1 MRRASRT
8 AALAAIGA
16 TLLLS
21 LWLIRSAVF
30 GDDDEIAMVK
40 TGTLV
45 LGVEVSG
52 TLKAVESSQIG
63 PPVVQHLHRFKISMM
78 APEGEAVTKGQPIV
92 AFDTSELQD
101 RLRRHRNEV
110 AEAETKVKKEEVTL
124 AVQTSDDTLAM
135 AEAEA
140 RLRKARMANAGP
152 SDLFASIERDKASL
166 DLTMA
171 ELEVERLTRRIAFS
185 QEATEARIDALRADL
200 SKARSEVDRID
211 HAIRSMTRTASRDGV
226 VTYKLNWQ
234 NEKKKV
240 GDNCWR
246 HETVVEIPDLASM
259 MANGEVEEALS
270 GRISEG
276 QGVDLHLDAHQ
287 DEIYRGTV
295 TRVERAVQEKS
306 WRNPLKIVHVEIA
319 LETTDPDRMRP
330 GMRFKGTIEVAKKS
344 DVLLIPV
351 SSVFPSPNGPVAR
364 IRTFRGSRLVP
375 LQLGESDGDTIEVLA
390 GLESGDRVLVAR
402 APA

>member
-1 MRRASRT
+1 MRASHK
-8 AALAAIGA
+8 AVLSAIGA
-16 TLLLS
+16 VLFALA
-21 LWLIRSAVF
+21 WLIVSTAF
-30 GDDDEIAMVK
+30 GNGDETSLAR

-63 PPVVQHLHRFKISMM
+63 PPHVQHLHRFKISML
-78 APEGEAVTKGQPIV
+78 APEGETVTSGQPIV

-101 RLRRHRNEV
+101 KLRERRNEV
-110 AEAETKVKKEEVTL
+110 AEAETRVKKEEVSL
-124 AVQTSDDTLAM
+124 AVQISDDTLAM

-140 RLRKARMANAGP
+140 RLRKSRMANAGP
-152 SDLFASIERDKASL
+152 SDLFASIEREKAAL

-171 ELEVERLTRRIAFS
+171 ELEVERLERRIAFS
-185 QEATEARIDALRADL
+185 RAAAEARIEALRADL
-200 SKARSEVDRID
+200 SKARTEVDRLNQ
-211 HAIRSMTRTASRDGV
+211 AIKSMTRTAPRDGV
-226 VTYKLNWQ
+226 VTYKTNWR

-246 HETVVEIPDLASM
+246 HETVVEIPNLASM
-259 MANGEVEEALS
+259 MAEGEVQEALS

-276 QGVDLHLDAHQ
+276 QAVDIQLDAHQ
-287 DEIYRGTV
+287 DTTYRGKV
-295 TRVERAVQEKS
+295 TRVVRAVQEKS

-319 LETTDPDRMRP
+319 LENTDSDRMRP
-330 GMRFKGTIEVAKKS
+330 GMRFKGTIEVGRKT

-351 SSVFPSPNGPVAR
+351 ASVFASPNGPAVHL
-364 IRTFRGSRLVP
+364 RTAFGSRLVL
-375 LQLGESDGDTIEVLA
+375 LQLGDSDGLSIEVLE
-390 GLESGDRVLVAR
+390 GLEAGDRVLTTR